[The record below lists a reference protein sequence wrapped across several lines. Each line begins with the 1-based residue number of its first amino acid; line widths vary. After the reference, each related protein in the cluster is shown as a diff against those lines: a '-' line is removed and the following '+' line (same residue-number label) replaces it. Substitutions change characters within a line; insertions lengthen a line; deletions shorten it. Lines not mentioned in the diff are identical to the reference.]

1 MCCSR
6 TSFPSEVLT
15 ATHMSARI
23 VVMYTMR
30 QLHERKE
37 VRARERQ
44 AGSSLD
50 LAREVLPQCSKTMLS
65 SA

>member
-1 MCCSR
+1 
-6 TSFPSEVLT
+6 
-15 ATHMSARI
+15 MSARI